1 MKCLMELDSPKLG
14 LTWKEKLAYLGFKF
28 AAASEGDSARV
39 KLTHHFEPGMYI
51 REMTIPAEMLFI
63 GRPHLMG
70 HRCELVSGRIL
81 LITEDAKTHM
91 EAPAELWSKPGY
103 MMCLYS
109 KTEVV
114 GRTYHPVDESFH
126 WVRADVQQLEAKI
139 FGPIDDLVALGEK
152 VRQKIHA
159 VEAIELVGE
168 RLR

>member
-1 MKCLMELDSPKLG
+1 MELDSPKFN

-28 AAASEGDSARV
+28 SAASEGDSARV
-39 KLTHHFEPGMYI
+39 TLKHVFEPGMYI

-70 HRCELVSGRIL
+70 HRCELVSGKIL

-109 KTEVV
+109 KTGVV
-114 GRTYHPVDESFH
+114 GRTYHPLPDEPRYRLL
-126 WVRADVQQLEAKI
+126 VKELIPKLESDI
-139 FGPIDDLVALGEK
+139 FGPIDELVALGEQ
-152 VRQKIHA
+152 VRKKIHA
-159 VEAIELVGE
+159 IEAVELVGD
-168 RLR
+168 RLK

>member
-1 MKCLMELDSPKLG
+1 MELDSSRFG

-39 KLTHHFEPGMYI
+39 TLKHIFEPGMYI

-63 GRPHLMG
+63 GRPHLIG

-81 LITEDAKTHM
+81 LITEDAKTHL

-109 KTEVV
+109 KTDVV
-114 GRTYHPVDESFH
+114 GRTYHPVPQTSGYAIHD
-126 WVRADVQQLEAKI
+126 LEAEI
-139 FGPIDDLVALGEK
+139 FGPIDELVALGQA
-152 VRQKIHA
+152 VREKIHA
-159 VEAIELVGE
+159 IEALENAA
-168 RLR
+168 